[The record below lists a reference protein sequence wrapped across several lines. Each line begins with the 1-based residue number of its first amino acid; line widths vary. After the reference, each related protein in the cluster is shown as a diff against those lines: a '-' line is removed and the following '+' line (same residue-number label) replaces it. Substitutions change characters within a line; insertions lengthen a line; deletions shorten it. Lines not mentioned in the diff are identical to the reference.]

1 MLRSAAGA
9 IGTDHHL
16 MRVKIKLHLK
26 SRKKLMKQRRVQYDI
41 TKFKDDKALE
51 SFQCDLRGT
60 ISGTSDDTISID
72 EKYSLFMEHLKVNAE
87 KHFRLDKNTNRKRKE
102 GLTDEI
108 LQIVDQKSLPLLNWQ
123 NHRGTNL
130 EIETRNKYRRLRKLA
145 KKKIDARQI
154 EYWDEICEEIE
165 NSIKLNDPAAA
176 FSIIRRLRGGSK
188 RIESMPIKD
197 KSCKLLLNSSDRL
210 QRWREHF
217 DELLNAPSTVD
228 QKLIDEIQ
236 IDTLSKEEEKRQ
248 NTVPS
253 IGEIRRALS
262 QMKSRKAPGNDEVT
276 ADLPKAGEELVIGW
290 LYEIFVD
297 IWKSELMMQDW
308 SAKVRVEG
316 ELLDSFLIEIGV
328 QQDGI
333 PSPILFNI
341 LFDFI
346 IRKVIEEAGIA
357 EAKFSYGTNDFFHDK
372 RETYENF
379 NILTLLYADDL
390 AAMCE
395 AASDLATFIRTFE
408 KVTEEFGLTMSV
420 KKHVL

>member
-262 QMKSRKAPGNDEVT
+262 QMKSRKAPGNDE
-276 ADLPKAGEELVIGW
+276 
-290 LYEIFVD
+290 
-297 IWKSELMMQDW
+297 
-308 SAKVRVEG
+308 AKVRVEG

>member
-1 MLRSAAGA
+1 
-9 IGTDHHL
+9 
-16 MRVKIKLHLK
+16 
-26 SRKKLMKQRRVQYDI
+26 
-41 TKFKDDKALE
+41 
-51 SFQCDLRGT
+51 
-60 ISGTSDDTISID
+60 
-72 EKYSLFMEHLKVNAE
+72 
-87 KHFRLDKNTNRKRKE
+87 
-102 GLTDEI
+102 
-108 LQIVDQKSLPLLNWQ
+108 
-123 NHRGTNL
+123 
-130 EIETRNKYRRLRKLA
+130 
-145 KKKIDARQI
+145 
-154 EYWDEICEEIE
+154 
-165 NSIKLNDPAAA
+165 
-176 FSIIRRLRGGSK
+176 
-188 RIESMPIKD
+188 MPIKD

-262 QMKSRKAPGNDEVT
+262 QMKSRKAPGNDE
-276 ADLPKAGEELVIGW
+276 
-290 LYEIFVD
+290 
-297 IWKSELMMQDW
+297 
-308 SAKVRVEG
+308 AKVRVEG